1 MKSFLVS
8 SFSSCCRFG
17 LLGGLRGGKGRLH
30 HHSRFF
36 LSSFSSSSCSYDAH
50 SKEDQT
56 NTTKRLLE
64 LLNKKRL
71 NGNYVEGG
79 TFEHENHQNERTKK
93 KQVLLLYRKVLRQA
107 KRFPDPTLRHFGY
120 HRIAEQFR
128 RHRYELSKKK
138 IRVWKKE
145 VTKQSRRMERAI
157 RGDRD
162 DYRHFLELAYGVKGR
177 FGHLMRRFEEER
189 KIEKTRRQEKFLL
202 KPIDEET
209 METFSVKNLVRMV
222 EDASLREGA
231 KFEEQMEVLKRKV
244 PTFYYDRRK
253 SFSRRQSGK
262 NKSDESKSN
271 DSDSSDDIFAYEDSR
286 ARSRATED
294 AIDAIELGDAED
306 DAEEKEEK
314 EEKEEVILLRSKL
327 KHWHVHEDTAFEK
340 YAPSRL
346 YHGFDGNWENNHVAM
361 LKSIFEPTMIDRLDC
376 MPRKWFRTYRRTLFE
391 FEGESNS
398 SNKSNK
404 NQQNVSKISSD
415 ALKDVQRTTP
425 LRIVLP
431 AESDEQKE
439 REYSNVSYNTKEEEV
454 KEKSMLSANKKK
466 STKAGKSFIRGI
478 KLAESTLYAD

>member
-1 MKSFLVS
+1 MQ
-8 SFSSCCRFG
+8 
-17 LLGGLRGGKGRLH
+17 
-30 HHSRFF
+30 
-36 LSSFSSSSCSYDAH
+36 H
-50 SKEDQT
+50 SKDDQT
-56 NTTKRLLE
+56 DTKRLLD
-64 LLNKKRL
+64 LLNKKRA

-79 TFEHENHQNERTKK
+79 LFEHENHRNERTKQ
-93 KQVLLLYRKVLRQA
+93 KQTLLLYRKALRQA

-128 RHRYELSKKK
+128 RHRCELAKKK

-145 VTKQSRRMERAI
+145 ATKQSRRMERAI

-253 SFSRRQSGK
+253 SFSR
-262 NKSDESKSN
+262 KSDKSKSN

-294 AIDAIELGDAED
+294 AIDAIELGDVED
-306 DAEEKEEK
+306 DAEEKA
-314 EEKEEVILLRSKL
+314 EKEEVILLRSKL

-361 LKSIFEPTMIDRLDC
+361 LKSIFEPTMIDRLDF

-391 FEGESNS
+391 LEGESNS

-431 AESDEQKE
+431 AESDDEQKE
-439 REYSNVSYNTKEEEV
+439 REYSNVSYNTKEGEHE
-454 KEKSMLSANKKK
+454 EKSMLSANKNKS
-466 STKAGKSFIRGI
+466 STKAGKI

>member
-1 MKSFLVS
+1 MQ
-8 SFSSCCRFG
+8 
-17 LLGGLRGGKGRLH
+17 
-30 HHSRFF
+30 
-36 LSSFSSSSCSYDAH
+36 H
-50 SKEDQT
+50 SKDDQT
-56 NTTKRLLE
+56 ETKRLLD
-64 LLNKKRL
+64 LLNKKRA

-79 TFEHENHQNERTKK
+79 LFEHENHRNERTKQ
-93 KQVLLLYRKVLRQA
+93 KQTLLLYRKALRQA

-128 RHRYELSKKK
+128 RHRCELAKKK

-145 VTKQSRRMERAI
+145 ATKQSRRMERAI

-253 SFSRRQSGK
+253 SFSRRQSG
-262 NKSDESKSN
+262 NDKSDKSN
-271 DSDSSDDIFAYEDSR
+271 NSNDIVADDIFAYEDSR

-294 AIDAIELGDAED
+294 AIDAIELGDAAD
-306 DAEEKEEK
+306 DAEEK

-361 LKSIFEPTMIDRLDC
+361 LKSIFEPTMIDRLDF

-391 FEGESNS
+391 LEGESNS

-431 AESDEQKE
+431 AESDDEQKE
-439 REYSNVSYNTKEEEV
+439 REYSNVSYNTKEGEHE
-454 KEKSMLSANKKK
+454 EKSMLSANKNK
-466 STKAGKSFIRGI
+466 STKAGKI

>member
-1 MKSFLVS
+1 M
-8 SFSSCCRFG
+8 
-17 LLGGLRGGKGRLH
+17 
-30 HHSRFF
+30 
-36 LSSFSSSSCSYDAH
+36 H
-50 SKEDQT
+50 SKDDQT
-56 NTTKRLLE
+56 ETKRLLD
-64 LLNKKRL
+64 LLNKKRA

-79 TFEHENHQNERTKK
+79 LFEHENHRNERTKQ
-93 KQVLLLYRKVLRQA
+93 KQTLLLYRKALRQA

-128 RHRYELSKKK
+128 RHRCELAKKK

-145 VTKQSRRMERAI
+145 ATKQSRRMERAI

-253 SFSRRQSGK
+253 SFSRRQSG
-262 NKSDESKSN
+262 NDKSDKSN
-271 DSDSSDDIFAYEDSR
+271 NSNDIVADDIFAYEDSR

-306 DAEEKEEK
+306 DAEEK

-361 LKSIFEPTMIDRLDC
+361 LKSIFEPTMIDRLDF

-391 FEGESNS
+391 LEGESNS

-431 AESDEQKE
+431 AESDDEQKE
-439 REYSNVSYNTKEEEV
+439 REYSNVSYNTKEGEHE
-454 KEKSMLSANKKK
+454 EKSMLSANKNK
-466 STKAGKSFIRGI
+466 STKAGKI

>member
-1 MKSFLVS
+1 M
-8 SFSSCCRFG
+8 
-17 LLGGLRGGKGRLH
+17 
-30 HHSRFF
+30 
-36 LSSFSSSSCSYDAH
+36 H
-50 SKEDQT
+50 SKDDQT
-56 NTTKRLLE
+56 ETKRLLD
-64 LLNKKRL
+64 LLNKKRA

-79 TFEHENHQNERTKK
+79 LFEHENHRNERTKQ
-93 KQVLLLYRKVLRQA
+93 KQTLLLYRKALRQA

-128 RHRYELSKKK
+128 RHRCELAKKK

-145 VTKQSRRMERAI
+145 ATKQSRRMERAI

-253 SFSRRQSGK
+253 SFSR
-262 NKSDESKSN
+262 NSDKSKSN
-271 DSDSSDDIFAYEDSR
+271 DSVSSDDIFAYEDSR

-294 AIDAIELGDAED
+294 AIDAIELGDVKD
-306 DAEEKEEK
+306 DAEEKA
-314 EEKEEVILLRSKL
+314 EKEEVILLRSKL

-361 LKSIFEPTMIDRLDC
+361 LKSIFEPTMIDRLDF

-391 FEGESNS
+391 LEGESNS
-398 SNKSNK
+398 SNKNK
-404 NQQNVSKISSD
+404 DHQNVSKISSD

-431 AESDEQKE
+431 AKDDEQKE
-439 REYSNVSYNTKEEEV
+439 REYSNDDFSCEDSNTKEGEHE
-454 KEKSMLSANKKK
+454 EKSMLSANKKK
-466 STKAGKSFIRGI
+466 SNKAGKI
-478 KLAESTLYAD
+478 KLAESTIVGAD

>member
-1 MKSFLVS
+1 MQ
-8 SFSSCCRFG
+8 
-17 LLGGLRGGKGRLH
+17 
-30 HHSRFF
+30 
-36 LSSFSSSSCSYDAH
+36 H
-50 SKEDQT
+50 SKDDQT
-56 NTTKRLLE
+56 DTKRLLD
-64 LLNKKRL
+64 LLNKKRA

-79 TFEHENHQNERTKK
+79 LFEHENHRNERTKQ
-93 KQVLLLYRKVLRQA
+93 KQTLLLYRKALRQA

-128 RHRYELSKKK
+128 RHRCELAKKK

-145 VTKQSRRMERAI
+145 ATKQSRRMERAI

-253 SFSRRQSGK
+253 SFSR
-262 NKSDESKSN
+262 NSDKSKSN

-294 AIDAIELGDAED
+294 AIDAIELGDVED
-306 DAEEKEEK
+306 DAEEKA
-314 EEKEEVILLRSKL
+314 EKEEVILLRSKL

-361 LKSIFEPTMIDRLDC
+361 LKSIFEPTMIDRLDF

-391 FEGESNS
+391 LEGESNS

-431 AESDEQKE
+431 AESDDEQKE
-439 REYSNVSYNTKEEEV
+439 REYSNVSYNTKEGEHE
-454 KEKSMLSANKKK
+454 EKSMLSANKNK
-466 STKAGKSFIRGI
+466 STKAGKI

>member
-1 MKSFLVS
+1 MQ
-8 SFSSCCRFG
+8 
-17 LLGGLRGGKGRLH
+17 
-30 HHSRFF
+30 
-36 LSSFSSSSCSYDAH
+36 H
-50 SKEDQT
+50 SKDDQT
-56 NTTKRLLE
+56 ETKRLLD
-64 LLNKKRL
+64 LLNKKRA

-79 TFEHENHQNERTKK
+79 LFEHENHRNERTKQ
-93 KQVLLLYRKVLRQA
+93 KQTLLLYRKALRQA

-128 RHRYELSKKK
+128 RHRCELAKKK

-145 VTKQSRRMERAI
+145 ATKQSRRMERAI

-253 SFSRRQSGK
+253 SFSRRQSG
-262 NKSDESKSN
+262 NDKSDKSN
-271 DSDSSDDIFAYEDSR
+271 NSNDIVADDIFAYEDSR

-294 AIDAIELGDAED
+294 AIDAIELGDVED
-306 DAEEKEEK
+306 DAEEK

-361 LKSIFEPTMIDRLDC
+361 LKSIFEPTMIDRLDF

-391 FEGESNS
+391 LEGESNS

-431 AESDEQKE
+431 AESDDEQKE
-439 REYSNVSYNTKEEEV
+439 REYSNVSYNTKEEGEHE
-454 KEKSMLSANKKK
+454 EKSMLSANKNK
-466 STKAGKSFIRGI
+466 STKAGKI

>member
-1 MKSFLVS
+1 MKS
-8 SFSSCCRFG
+8 SCRRLGG
-17 LLGGLRGGKGRLH
+17 LLGGGLGGKGGRLQNH
-30 HHSRFF
+30 ASCFS
-36 LSSFSSSSCSYDAH
+36 SSFSSSSRSSRAQH
-50 SKEDQT
+50 SKDDQT
-56 NTTKRLLE
+56 DTKRLLD
-64 LLNKKRL
+64 LLNKKRA

-79 TFEHENHQNERTKK
+79 LFEHENHRNERTKQ
-93 KQVLLLYRKVLRQA
+93 KQTLLLYRKALRQA

-128 RHRYELSKKK
+128 RHRCELAKKK

-145 VTKQSRRMERAI
+145 ATKQSRRMERAI

-253 SFSRRQSGK
+253 SFSR
-262 NKSDESKSN
+262 NSDKSKSN

-294 AIDAIELGDAED
+294 AIDAIELGDVED
-306 DAEEKEEK
+306 DAEEKA
-314 EEKEEVILLRSKL
+314 EKEEVILLRSKL

-361 LKSIFEPTMIDRLDC
+361 LKSIFEPTMIDRLDS

-391 FEGESNS
+391 LEGESNS

-431 AESDEQKE
+431 AESDDEQKE
-439 REYSNVSYNTKEEEV
+439 REYSNVSYNTKEGEHE
-454 KEKSMLSANKKK
+454 EKSMLSANKKK
-466 STKAGKSFIRGI
+466 STKAGKI
-478 KLAESTLYAD
+478 KLAESTLCAD

>member
-1 MKSFLVS
+1 MQ
-8 SFSSCCRFG
+8 
-17 LLGGLRGGKGRLH
+17 
-30 HHSRFF
+30 
-36 LSSFSSSSCSYDAH
+36 H
-50 SKEDQT
+50 SKDDQT
-56 NTTKRLLE
+56 DTKRLLD
-64 LLNKKRL
+64 LLNKKRA

-79 TFEHENHQNERTKK
+79 TFEHENHRNERTKQ
-93 KQVLLLYRKVLRQA
+93 KQTLLLYRKALRQA

-128 RHRYELSKKK
+128 RHRCELAKKK

-145 VTKQSRRMERAI
+145 ATKQSRRMERAI

-253 SFSRRQSGK
+253 SFSR
-262 NKSDESKSN
+262 NSDKSKSN

-294 AIDAIELGDAED
+294 AIDAIELGDVED
-306 DAEEKEEK
+306 DAEEKA
-314 EEKEEVILLRSKL
+314 EKEEVILLRSKL

-361 LKSIFEPTMIDRLDC
+361 LKSIFEPTMIDRLDF

-391 FEGESNS
+391 LEGESNS

-431 AESDEQKE
+431 AESDDEQKE
-439 REYSNVSYNTKEEEV
+439 REYSNVSYNTKEGEHE
-454 KEKSMLSANKKK
+454 EKSMLSANKNK
-466 STKAGKSFIRGI
+466 STKAGKI

>member
-1 MKSFLVS
+1 M
-8 SFSSCCRFG
+8 
-17 LLGGLRGGKGRLH
+17 
-30 HHSRFF
+30 
-36 LSSFSSSSCSYDAH
+36 
-50 SKEDQT
+50 
-56 NTTKRLLE
+56 
-64 LLNKKRL
+64 
-71 NGNYVEGG
+71 
-79 TFEHENHQNERTKK
+79 FEHQNHQNERMKK
-93 KQVLLLYRKVLRQA
+93 GQMLLLYRKALRQA
-107 KRFPDPTLRHFGY
+107 KQFPDPTLRHFGY

-162 DYRHFLELAYGVKGR
+162 DYKHFLELAYGVKGR

-253 SFSRRQSGK
+253 SFSRRQSG
-262 NKSDESKSN
+262 NDKSDKSN
-271 DSDSSDDIFAYEDSR
+271 NSNDIVADDIFAYEDSR

-294 AIDAIELGDAED
+294 AIDAIELGDVED
-306 DAEEKEEK
+306 DAEEKA
-314 EEKEEVILLRSKL
+314 EKEEVILLRSKL

-361 LKSIFEPTMIDRLDC
+361 LKSIFEPTMIDRLDF

-431 AESDEQKE
+431 AESDDEQKE
-439 REYSNVSYNTKEEEV
+439 REYSNVSYNTKEGEHE
-454 KEKSMLSANKKK
+454 EKSMLSANKNK
-466 STKAGKSFIRGI
+466 STKAGKI

>member
-1 MKSFLVS
+1 MQ
-8 SFSSCCRFG
+8 
-17 LLGGLRGGKGRLH
+17 
-30 HHSRFF
+30 
-36 LSSFSSSSCSYDAH
+36 H
-50 SKEDQT
+50 SKDDQT
-56 NTTKRLLE
+56 DTKRLLD
-64 LLNKKRL
+64 LLNKKRA

-79 TFEHENHQNERTKK
+79 TFEHENLRNERTKQ
-93 KQVLLLYRKVLRQA
+93 KQTLLLYRKALRQA

-128 RHRYELSKKK
+128 RHRCELAKKK

-145 VTKQSRRMERAI
+145 ATKQSRRMERAI

-253 SFSRRQSGK
+253 SFSR
-262 NKSDESKSN
+262 NSDKSKSN

-306 DAEEKEEK
+306 DAEEKA
-314 EEKEEVILLRSKL
+314 EKEEVILLRSKL

-346 YHGFDGNWENNHVAM
+346 YHGFDGKWENNHVAM
-361 LKSIFEPTMIDRLDC
+361 LKSIFEPTMIDRLDF

-391 FEGESNS
+391 LEGESNS

-404 NQQNVSKISSD
+404 NQQNVSKISSA

-431 AESDEQKE
+431 VESDDEQKE
-439 REYSNVSYNTKEEEV
+439 REYSNVSYNTKEEEEV
-454 KEKSMLSANKKK
+454 EEKSMLSANKKK
-466 STKAGKSFIRGI
+466 STKAGKI

>member
-1 MKSFLVS
+1 
-8 SFSSCCRFG
+8 
-17 LLGGLRGGKGRLH
+17 
-30 HHSRFF
+30 
-36 LSSFSSSSCSYDAH
+36 
-50 SKEDQT
+50 
-56 NTTKRLLE
+56 
-64 LLNKKRL
+64 
-71 NGNYVEGG
+71 
-79 TFEHENHQNERTKK
+79 
-93 KQVLLLYRKVLRQA
+93 
-107 KRFPDPTLRHFGY
+107 
-120 HRIAEQFR
+120 
-128 RHRYELSKKK
+128 
-138 IRVWKKE
+138 
-145 VTKQSRRMERAI
+145 MERAL

-222 EDASLREGA
+222 EDTSLREGA

-253 SFSRRQSGK
+253 SFSSRQSGK

-294 AIDAIELGDAED
+294 AIDTIELGDAED
-306 DAEEKEEK
+306 DTEEK

-361 LKSIFEPTMIDRLDC
+361 LKSIFEPTMIDRLDF

-391 FEGESNS
+391 LEGESNS
-398 SNKSNK
+398 SNKNK
-404 NQQNVSKISSD
+404 DHQNVSKISSD

-431 AESDEQKE
+431 AKDDEQKE
-439 REYSNVSYNTKEEEV
+439 REYSNDDFSCEDSNTKEGEHE
-454 KEKSMLSANKKK
+454 EKSMLSANKKK
-466 STKAGKSFIRGI
+466 SNKAGKI
-478 KLAESTLYAD
+478 KLAESTIVGAD

>member
-1 MKSFLVS
+1 MQ
-8 SFSSCCRFG
+8 R
-17 LLGGLRGGKGRLH
+17 
-30 HHSRFF
+30 
-36 LSSFSSSSCSYDAH
+36 
-50 SKEDQT
+50 SKDDPQT
-56 NTTKRLLE
+56 DTKRLLD
-64 LLNKKRL
+64 LLNKKRA

-79 TFEHENHQNERTKK
+79 TFEHENHRNERTKQ
-93 KQVLLLYRKVLRQA
+93 KQTLLLYRKALRQA

-128 RHRYELSKKK
+128 RHRCELAKKK
-138 IRVWKKE
+138 IRAWKKE
-145 VTKQSRRMERAI
+145 ATKQSRRMERAI

-253 SFSRRQSGK
+253 SFSR
-262 NKSDESKSN
+262 NSDKSKSN

-306 DAEEKEEK
+306 DAEEKA
-314 EEKEEVILLRSKL
+314 EKEEVILLRSKL
-327 KHWHVHEDTAFEK
+327 KHWHVHGDTAFEK

-361 LKSIFEPTMIDRLDC
+361 LKSIFEPTMIDRLDF

-391 FEGESNS
+391 LEGESNS

-431 AESDEQKE
+431 VESDDEQKE
-439 REYSNVSYNTKEEEV
+439 REYSNVSYNTKEQEEV
-454 KEKSMLSANKKK
+454 EEKSMLSANKKK
-466 STKAGKSFIRGI
+466 STKAGKI

>member
-1 MKSFLVS
+1 M
-8 SFSSCCRFG
+8 
-17 LLGGLRGGKGRLH
+17 
-30 HHSRFF
+30 
-36 LSSFSSSSCSYDAH
+36 H
-50 SKEDQT
+50 SKDDQT
-56 NTTKRLLE
+56 DTKRLLD
-64 LLNKKRL
+64 LLNKKRA
-71 NGNYVEGG
+71 NGAYVEGG
-79 TFEHENHQNERTKK
+79 TFEHENHRNERTKK
-93 KQVLLLYRKVLRQA
+93 KQTLLLYRKALRQA

-128 RHRYELSKKK
+128 RHRCELSKKK

-145 VTKQSRRMERAI
+145 ATKQSRRMERAI

-253 SFSRRQSGK
+253 SFSR
-262 NKSDESKSN
+262 NSDKSKSN
-271 DSDSSDDIFAYEDSR
+271 DSVSSDDIFAYENSR

-306 DAEEKEEK
+306 DAEEK

-361 LKSIFEPTMIDRLDC
+361 LKSIFEPTMIDRLDF

-391 FEGESNS
+391 LEGESNS

-439 REYSNVSYNTKEEEV
+439 REYSNVSYNTKEGEHE
-454 KEKSMLSANKKK
+454 EKSMLSANKKK
-466 STKAGKSFIRGI
+466 STKAGKI

>member
-1 MKSFLVS
+1 MQ
-8 SFSSCCRFG
+8 
-17 LLGGLRGGKGRLH
+17 
-30 HHSRFF
+30 
-36 LSSFSSSSCSYDAH
+36 H
-50 SKEDQT
+50 SKDDQT
-56 NTTKRLLE
+56 DTKRLLD
-64 LLNKKRL
+64 LLNKKRA

-79 TFEHENHQNERTKK
+79 LFEHENHRNERTKQ
-93 KQVLLLYRKVLRQA
+93 KQTLLLYRKALRQA

-253 SFSRRQSGK
+253 SFSR
-262 NKSDESKSN
+262 NSDKSKSN

-306 DAEEKEEK
+306 DAEEK

-361 LKSIFEPTMIDRLDC
+361 LKSIFEPTMIDRLDF

-431 AESDEQKE
+431 AESDDEQKE
-439 REYSNVSYNTKEEEV
+439 REYSNVSYNTKEGEHE
-454 KEKSMLSANKKK
+454 EKSMLSANKKK
-466 STKAGKSFIRGI
+466 STKAGKI

>member
-1 MKSFLVS
+1 MKS
-8 SFSSCCRFG
+8 SFRRFG
-17 LLGGLRGGKGRLH
+17 GLLGGGLRGGKGGQLH
-30 HHSRFF
+30 HSLCF
-36 LSSFSSSSCSYDAH
+36 LSSFSSSRSYRAR

-56 NTTKRLLE
+56 DTKRLLE
-64 LLNKKRL
+64 LLNKKRA
-71 NGNYVEGG
+71 NGTYVEGG
-79 TFEHENHQNERTKK
+79 MFEHQNQHQGHQTKK
-93 KQVLLLYRKVLRQA
+93 GQMVLLYRKVLRQA
-107 KRFPDPTLRHFGY
+107 KQFPDPTLRHFGY

-145 VTKQSRRMERAI
+145 LTKQSRRMERAL

-222 EDASLREGA
+222 EDTSLREGA

-253 SFSRRQSGK
+253 SFSSRQSGK

-294 AIDAIELGDAED
+294 AIDTIELGDAED
-306 DAEEKEEK
+306 DTEEK

-361 LKSIFEPTMIDRLDC
+361 LKSIFEPTMIDRLDF

-391 FEGESNS
+391 LEGESNS
-398 SNKSNK
+398 SNKNK
-404 NQQNVSKISSD
+404 DHQNVSKISSD

-431 AESDEQKE
+431 AKDDEQKE
-439 REYSNVSYNTKEEEV
+439 REYSNDDFSCEDSNTKEGEHE
-454 KEKSMLSANKKK
+454 EKSMLSANKKK
-466 STKAGKSFIRGI
+466 SNKTGKI
-478 KLAESTLYAD
+478 KLAESTIVGAD

>member
-1 MKSFLVS
+1 VQ
-8 SFSSCCRFG
+8 
-17 LLGGLRGGKGRLH
+17 
-30 HHSRFF
+30 
-36 LSSFSSSSCSYDAH
+36 H
-50 SKEDQT
+50 SKDDPQT
-56 NTTKRLLE
+56 DTKRLLD
-64 LLNKKRL
+64 LLNTKRA

-79 TFEHENHQNERTKK
+79 TFEHENHRNERTKQ
-93 KQVLLLYRKVLRQA
+93 KQTLLLYRKALRQA

-128 RHRYELSKKK
+128 RHRCELAKKK

-145 VTKQSRRMERAI
+145 ATKQSRRMERAI

-253 SFSRRQSGK
+253 SFSR
-262 NKSDESKSN
+262 NSDKSKSN

-306 DAEEKEEK
+306 DAEEKA
-314 EEKEEVILLRSKL
+314 EKEEVILLRSKL

-361 LKSIFEPTMIDRLDC
+361 LKSIFEPTMIDRLDF

-391 FEGESNS
+391 LEGESNS

-431 AESDEQKE
+431 AESDDEQKE
-439 REYSNVSYNTKEEEV
+439 REYSNVSYNIKEGEHE
-454 KEKSMLSANKKK
+454 EKSMLSANKNK
-466 STKAGKSFIRGI
+466 STKAGKIE
-478 KLAESTLYAD
+478 LAESTLYAD

>member
-1 MKSFLVS
+1 MKS
-8 SFSSCCRFG
+8 SCRRFG
-17 LLGGLRGGKGRLH
+17 ALLGGLRGGKRGQLH
-30 HHSRFF
+30 HSLF
-36 LSSFSSSSCSYDAH
+36 LSSFSSSSRSSRVQH
-50 SKEDQT
+50 SKDDPQT
-56 NTTKRLLE
+56 DTKRLLD
-64 LLNKKRL
+64 LLNTKRA

-79 TFEHENHQNERTKK
+79 LFEHENHRNERTKQ
-93 KQVLLLYRKVLRQA
+93 KQTLLLYRKALRQA

-128 RHRYELSKKK
+128 RHRCELAKKK

-145 VTKQSRRMERAI
+145 ATKQSRRMERAI

-253 SFSRRQSGK
+253 SFSR
-262 NKSDESKSN
+262 NSDKSKSN

-294 AIDAIELGDAED
+294 AIDAIELGDVED
-306 DAEEKEEK
+306 DAEEKA
-314 EEKEEVILLRSKL
+314 EKEEVILLRSKL
-327 KHWHVHEDTAFEK
+327 KHWHVHGDTAFEK

-361 LKSIFEPTMIDRLDC
+361 LKSIFEPTMIDRLDF

-391 FEGESNS
+391 LEGESNS

-431 AESDEQKE
+431 VESDDEQKE
-439 REYSNVSYNTKEEEV
+439 REYSNVSYNTKEEEEV
-454 KEKSMLSANKKK
+454 EEKSMLSANKKK
-466 STKAGKSFIRGI
+466 STKAGKI

>member
-1 MKSFLVS
+1 MQ
-8 SFSSCCRFG
+8 
-17 LLGGLRGGKGRLH
+17 
-30 HHSRFF
+30 
-36 LSSFSSSSCSYDAH
+36 H
-50 SKEDQT
+50 SKDDQT
-56 NTTKRLLE
+56 ETKRLLD
-64 LLNKKRL
+64 LLNKKRA

-79 TFEHENHQNERTKK
+79 LFEHENHRNERTKQ
-93 KQVLLLYRKVLRQA
+93 KQTLLLYRKALRQA

-128 RHRYELSKKK
+128 RHRCELAKKK

-145 VTKQSRRMERAI
+145 ATKQSRRMERAI

-253 SFSRRQSGK
+253 SFSRRQSG
-262 NKSDESKSN
+262 NDKSDKSKSN

-306 DAEEKEEK
+306 DAEEK

-361 LKSIFEPTMIDRLDC
+361 LKSIFEPTMIDRLDF

-391 FEGESNS
+391 LEGESNS

-431 AESDEQKE
+431 AESDDEQKE
-439 REYSNVSYNTKEEEV
+439 REYSNVSYNTKEGEHE
-454 KEKSMLSANKKK
+454 EKSMLSANKKK
-466 STKAGKSFIRGI
+466 STKAGKI

>member
-1 MKSFLVS
+1 
-8 SFSSCCRFG
+8 
-17 LLGGLRGGKGRLH
+17 
-30 HHSRFF
+30 
-36 LSSFSSSSCSYDAH
+36 
-50 SKEDQT
+50 
-56 NTTKRLLE
+56 
-64 LLNKKRL
+64 
-71 NGNYVEGG
+71 
-79 TFEHENHQNERTKK
+79 
-93 KQVLLLYRKVLRQA
+93 
-107 KRFPDPTLRHFGY
+107 
-120 HRIAEQFR
+120 
-128 RHRYELSKKK
+128 
-138 IRVWKKE
+138 
-145 VTKQSRRMERAI
+145 MERAI

-253 SFSRRQSGK
+253 SFSR
-262 NKSDESKSN
+262 NSDKSKSN

-306 DAEEKEEK
+306 DAEEKA
-314 EEKEEVILLRSKL
+314 EKEEVILLRSKL

-361 LKSIFEPTMIDRLDC
+361 LKSIFEPTMIDRLDS

-391 FEGESNS
+391 LEGESNS

-431 AESDEQKE
+431 AESDDEQKE
-439 REYSNVSYNTKEEEV
+439 REYSNVSYNTKEEEEV
-454 KEKSMLSANKKK
+454 EEKSMLSANKKK
-466 STKAGKSFIRGI
+466 STKAGKI

>member
-1 MKSFLVS
+1 MKSLLLR
-8 SFSSCCRFG
+8 RFGG
-17 LLGGLRGGKGRLH
+17 LLGGLRGGKGRLL
-30 HHSRFF
+30 HHSLCFV
-36 LSSFSSSSCSYDAH
+36 SSFSSSSRSYDDPKDH
-50 SKEDQT
+50 QT

-64 LLNKKRL
+64 LLNKKRA
-71 NGNYVEGG
+71 NGTYVEGG
-79 TFEHENHQNERTKK
+79 LFEHQNQHQGQMKK
-93 KQVLLLYRKVLRQA
+93 GQMVLLYRKVLRQA
-107 KRFPDPTLRHFGY
+107 KQFPDPTLRHFGY

-145 VTKQSRRMERAI
+145 LTKQSRRMERAL

-162 DYRHFLELAYGVKGR
+162 DYRHFLELAYGMKGR

-222 EDASLREGA
+222 EDTSLREGA

-253 SFSRRQSGK
+253 SFSSRRQSGK
-262 NKSDESKSN
+262 NKSDDESKSN
-271 DSDSSDDIFAYEDSR
+271 ACDSSNDIVADDIFAYEDSR

-294 AIDAIELGDAED
+294 ATDAIELGDAED
-306 DAEEKEEK
+306 DAEEK

-361 LKSIFEPTMIDRLDC
+361 LKSIFEPTMIDRLDF

-398 SNKSNK
+398 SNK
-404 NQQNVSKISSD
+404 NQQNVKISSD

-431 AESDEQKE
+431 AEDDEQKE
-439 REYSNVSYNTKEEEV
+439 QEYSNDDFSCDYNNNKEEE
-454 KEKSMLSANKKK
+454 EKSMSANKKK
-466 STKAGKSFIRGI
+466 STKAGKI
-478 KLAESTLYAD
+478 KLAESTIVGAD

>member
-1 MKSFLVS
+1 M
-8 SFSSCCRFG
+8 
-17 LLGGLRGGKGRLH
+17 
-30 HHSRFF
+30 
-36 LSSFSSSSCSYDAH
+36 H
-50 SKEDQT
+50 SKDDQT
-56 NTTKRLLE
+56 DTKRLLD
-64 LLNKKRL
+64 LLNKKRA

-79 TFEHENHQNERTKK
+79 TFEHENHRNERTKQ
-93 KQVLLLYRKVLRQA
+93 KQTLLLYRKALRQA

-128 RHRYELSKKK
+128 RHRCELAKKK
-138 IRVWKKE
+138 IRAWKKE
-145 VTKQSRRMERAI
+145 ATKQSRRMERAI

-253 SFSRRQSGK
+253 SFSR
-262 NKSDESKSN
+262 NSDKSKSN

-294 AIDAIELGDAED
+294 AIDAIELGDVED
-306 DAEEKEEK
+306 DAEEKA
-314 EEKEEVILLRSKL
+314 EKEEVILLRSKL

-361 LKSIFEPTMIDRLDC
+361 LKSIFEPTMIDRLDF

-391 FEGESNS
+391 LEGESNS

-431 AESDEQKE
+431 AESDDEQKE
-439 REYSNVSYNTKEEEV
+439 REYSNVSYNTKEGEHE
-454 KEKSMLSANKKK
+454 EKSMLSANKNK
-466 STKAGKSFIRGI
+466 STKAGKI

>member
-1 MKSFLVS
+1 M
-8 SFSSCCRFG
+8 
-17 LLGGLRGGKGRLH
+17 
-30 HHSRFF
+30 
-36 LSSFSSSSCSYDAH
+36 H
-50 SKEDQT
+50 SKDDQT
-56 NTTKRLLE
+56 DTKRLLD
-64 LLNKKRL
+64 LLNKKRA

-79 TFEHENHQNERTKK
+79 LFEHENHRNERTKQ
-93 KQVLLLYRKVLRQA
+93 KQTLLLYRKALRQA

-128 RHRYELSKKK
+128 RHRCELAKKK

-145 VTKQSRRMERAI
+145 ATKQSRRMERAI

-253 SFSRRQSGK
+253 SFSR
-262 NKSDESKSN
+262 NSDKSKSN

-294 AIDAIELGDAED
+294 AIDAIELGDVED
-306 DAEEKEEK
+306 DAEEKA
-314 EEKEEVILLRSKL
+314 EKEEVILLRSKL

-361 LKSIFEPTMIDRLDC
+361 LKSIFEPTMIDRLDF

-391 FEGESNS
+391 LEGESNS

-431 AESDEQKE
+431 AESDDEQKE
-439 REYSNVSYNTKEEEV
+439 REYSNVSYNIKEGEHE
-454 KEKSMLSANKKK
+454 EKSMLSANKNK
-466 STKAGKSFIRGI
+466 STKAGKI

>member
-1 MKSFLVS
+1 MKS
-8 SFSSCCRFG
+8 SCRRFG
-17 LLGGLRGGKGRLH
+17 ALLGGLRGGKRGQLH
-30 HHSRFF
+30 HSLF
-36 LSSFSSSSCSYDAH
+36 LSSFSSSSRSSRVQR
-50 SKEDQT
+50 SKDDPQT
-56 NTTKRLLE
+56 DTKRLLD
-64 LLNKKRL
+64 LLNKKRA

-79 TFEHENHQNERTKK
+79 TFEHENHRNERTKQ
-93 KQVLLLYRKVLRQA
+93 KQTLLLYRKALRQA

-128 RHRYELSKKK
+128 RHRCELAKKK
-138 IRVWKKE
+138 IRAWKKE
-145 VTKQSRRMERAI
+145 ATKQSRRMERAI

-253 SFSRRQSGK
+253 SFSR
-262 NKSDESKSN
+262 NSDKSKSN

-306 DAEEKEEK
+306 DAEEKA
-314 EEKEEVILLRSKL
+314 EKEEVILLRSKL

-361 LKSIFEPTMIDRLDC
+361 LKSIFEPTMIDRLDF

-391 FEGESNS
+391 LEGESNS

-431 AESDEQKE
+431 VESDDEQKE
-439 REYSNVSYNTKEEEV
+439 REYSNVSYNTKEGEHE
-454 KEKSMLSANKKK
+454 EKSMLSANKKK
-466 STKAGKSFIRGI
+466 STKAGKI

>member
-1 MKSFLVS
+1 MQ
-8 SFSSCCRFG
+8 
-17 LLGGLRGGKGRLH
+17 
-30 HHSRFF
+30 
-36 LSSFSSSSCSYDAH
+36 H
-50 SKEDQT
+50 SKDDQT
-56 NTTKRLLE
+56 DTKRLLD
-64 LLNKKRL
+64 LLNKKRA

-79 TFEHENHQNERTKK
+79 TFEHENHRNERTKQ
-93 KQVLLLYRKVLRQA
+93 KQTLLLYRKALRQA

-128 RHRYELSKKK
+128 RHRCELAKKK
-138 IRVWKKE
+138 IRAWKKE
-145 VTKQSRRMERAI
+145 ATKQSRRMERAI

-253 SFSRRQSGK
+253 SFSR
-262 NKSDESKSN
+262 NSDKSKSN

-294 AIDAIELGDAED
+294 AIDAIELGDVED
-306 DAEEKEEK
+306 DAEEKA
-314 EEKEEVILLRSKL
+314 EKEEVILLRSKL

-361 LKSIFEPTMIDRLDC
+361 LKSIFEPTMIDRLDF

-391 FEGESNS
+391 LEGESNS

-431 AESDEQKE
+431 AESDDEQKE
-439 REYSNVSYNTKEEEV
+439 REYSNVSYNTKEGEHE
-454 KEKSMLSANKKK
+454 EKSMLSANKKK
-466 STKAGKSFIRGI
+466 STKAGKI

>member
-1 MKSFLVS
+1 MQ
-8 SFSSCCRFG
+8 R
-17 LLGGLRGGKGRLH
+17 
-30 HHSRFF
+30 
-36 LSSFSSSSCSYDAH
+36 
-50 SKEDQT
+50 SKDDPQT
-56 NTTKRLLE
+56 DTKRLLD
-64 LLNKKRL
+64 LLNKKRA

-79 TFEHENHQNERTKK
+79 TFEHENHRNERTKQ
-93 KQVLLLYRKVLRQA
+93 KQTLLLYRKALRQA

-128 RHRYELSKKK
+128 RHRCELAKKK

-145 VTKQSRRMERAI
+145 ATKQSRRMERAI

-253 SFSRRQSGK
+253 SFSR
-262 NKSDESKSN
+262 NSDKSKSN

-306 DAEEKEEK
+306 DAEEKA
-314 EEKEEVILLRSKL
+314 EKEEVILLRSKL
-327 KHWHVHEDTAFEK
+327 KHWHVHGDTAFEK

-361 LKSIFEPTMIDRLDC
+361 LKSIFEPTMIDRLDF

-391 FEGESNS
+391 LEGESNS

-431 AESDEQKE
+431 VESDDEQKE
-439 REYSNVSYNTKEEEV
+439 REYSNVSYNTKEEEEV
-454 KEKSMLSANKKK
+454 EEKSMLSANKKK
-466 STKAGKSFIRGI
+466 STKAGKI

>member
-1 MKSFLVS
+1 M
-8 SFSSCCRFG
+8 
-17 LLGGLRGGKGRLH
+17 
-30 HHSRFF
+30 
-36 LSSFSSSSCSYDAH
+36 H
-50 SKEDQT
+50 SKDDQT
-56 NTTKRLLE
+56 ETKRLLD
-64 LLNKKRL
+64 LLNKKRA

-79 TFEHENHQNERTKK
+79 LFEHENHRNERTKQ
-93 KQVLLLYRKVLRQA
+93 KQTLLLYRKALRQA

-128 RHRYELSKKK
+128 RHRCELAKKK

-145 VTKQSRRMERAI
+145 ATKQSRRMERAI

-253 SFSRRQSGK
+253 SFSR
-262 NKSDESKSN
+262 NSDKSKSN
-271 DSDSSDDIFAYEDSR
+271 DSVSSDDIFAYEDSR

-294 AIDAIELGDAED
+294 AIDAIELGDVED
-306 DAEEKEEK
+306 DAEEK

-361 LKSIFEPTMIDRLDC
+361 LKSIFEPTMIDRLDF

-391 FEGESNS
+391 LEGESNS

-431 AESDEQKE
+431 AESDDEQKE
-439 REYSNVSYNTKEEEV
+439 REYSNVSYNTKEGEHE
-454 KEKSMLSANKKK
+454 EKSMLSANKNKS
-466 STKAGKSFIRGI
+466 STKAGKI

>member
-1 MKSFLVS
+1 MQ
-8 SFSSCCRFG
+8 
-17 LLGGLRGGKGRLH
+17 
-30 HHSRFF
+30 
-36 LSSFSSSSCSYDAH
+36 H
-50 SKEDQT
+50 SKDDPQT
-56 NTTKRLLE
+56 DTKRLLD
-64 LLNKKRL
+64 LLNTKRA

-79 TFEHENHQNERTKK
+79 TFEHENHRNERTKQ
-93 KQVLLLYRKVLRQA
+93 KQTLLLYRKALRQA

-128 RHRYELSKKK
+128 RHRCELAKKK
-138 IRVWKKE
+138 IRAWKKE
-145 VTKQSRRMERAI
+145 ATKQSRRMERAI

-253 SFSRRQSGK
+253 SFSR
-262 NKSDESKSN
+262 NSDKSKSN

-306 DAEEKEEK
+306 DAEEKA
-314 EEKEEVILLRSKL
+314 EKEEVILLRSKL

-361 LKSIFEPTMIDRLDC
+361 LKSIFEPTMIDRLDF

-391 FEGESNS
+391 LEGESNS

-431 AESDEQKE
+431 AESDDEQKE
-439 REYSNVSYNTKEEEV
+439 REYSNVSYNTKEEEEV
-454 KEKSMLSANKKK
+454 EEKSMLSANKKK
-466 STKAGKSFIRGI
+466 STKAGKI

>member
-1 MKSFLVS
+1 MKS
-8 SFSSCCRFG
+8 SCRRLGG
-17 LLGGLRGGKGRLH
+17 LLGGGLGGKGGRLQNH
-30 HHSRFF
+30 ASCFS
-36 LSSFSSSSCSYDAH
+36 SSFSSSSRSSRAQH
-50 SKEDQT
+50 SKDDQT
-56 NTTKRLLE
+56 DTKRLLE
-64 LLNKKRL
+64 SLNKKRA
-71 NGNYVEGG
+71 NGTYVEGG
-79 TFEHENHQNERTKK
+79 MFEHQNHQNERMKK
-93 KQVLLLYRKVLRQA
+93 GQMLLLYRKALRQA
-107 KRFPDPTLRHFGY
+107 KQFPDPTLRHFGY

-209 METFSVKNLVRMV
+209 METFSVKNLVKMV
-222 EDASLREGA
+222 EDTSLREGA

-253 SFSRRQSGK
+253 SFSRRQSG
-262 NKSDESKSN
+262 NDKSDESKSN

-306 DAEEKEEK
+306 DAEEK

-361 LKSIFEPTMIDRLDC
+361 LKSIFEPTMIDRLDF

-431 AESDEQKE
+431 AESDDEQKE
-439 REYSNVSYNTKEEEV
+439 REYSNVSYNTKEGEHE
-454 KEKSMLSANKKK
+454 EKSMLSANKKK
-466 STKAGKSFIRGI
+466 STKAGKI
-478 KLAESTLYAD
+478 KLAESTLCAD

>member
-1 MKSFLVS
+1 MKS
-8 SFSSCCRFG
+8 SCRRLGG
-17 LLGGLRGGKGRLH
+17 LLGGGLGGKGGRLQNH
-30 HHSRFF
+30 ASCFS
-36 LSSFSSSSCSYDAH
+36 SSFSSSSRSSRAQH
-50 SKEDQT
+50 SKDDQT
-56 NTTKRLLE
+56 DTKRLLD
-64 LLNKKRL
+64 LLNKKRA

-79 TFEHENHQNERTKK
+79 LFEHENHRNERTKQ
-93 KQVLLLYRKVLRQA
+93 KQTLLLYRKALRQA

-128 RHRYELSKKK
+128 RHRCELAKKK

-145 VTKQSRRMERAI
+145 ATKQSRRMERAI

-253 SFSRRQSGK
+253 SFSR
-262 NKSDESKSN
+262 NSDKSKSN
-271 DSDSSDDIFAYEDSR
+271 DSVSSDDIFAYEDSR

-306 DAEEKEEK
+306 DAEEKA
-314 EEKEEVILLRSKL
+314 EKEEVILLRSKL

-361 LKSIFEPTMIDRLDC
+361 LKSIFEPTMIDRLDF

-391 FEGESNS
+391 LEGESNS

-431 AESDEQKE
+431 AESDDEQKE
-439 REYSNVSYNTKEEEV
+439 REYSNVSYNTKEGEHE
-454 KEKSMLSANKKK
+454 EKSMLSANKNK
-466 STKAGKSFIRGI
+466 STKAGKI

>member
-1 MKSFLVS
+1 M
-8 SFSSCCRFG
+8 
-17 LLGGLRGGKGRLH
+17 
-30 HHSRFF
+30 
-36 LSSFSSSSCSYDAH
+36 H
-50 SKEDQT
+50 SKDDQT
-56 NTTKRLLE
+56 DTKRLLD
-64 LLNKKRL
+64 LLNKKRA

-79 TFEHENHQNERTKK
+79 LFEHENHRNERTKQ
-93 KQVLLLYRKVLRQA
+93 KQTLLLYRKALRQA

-128 RHRYELSKKK
+128 RHRCELAKKK

-145 VTKQSRRMERAI
+145 ATKQSRRMERAI

-253 SFSRRQSGK
+253 SFSR
-262 NKSDESKSN
+262 NSDKSKSN
-271 DSDSSDDIFAYEDSR
+271 DSVSSDDIFAYEDSR

-294 AIDAIELGDAED
+294 AIDAIELGDVED
-306 DAEEKEEK
+306 DAEEK

-361 LKSIFEPTMIDRLDC
+361 LKSIFEPTMIDRLDF

-391 FEGESNS
+391 LEGESNS

-431 AESDEQKE
+431 AESDDEQKE
-439 REYSNVSYNTKEEEV
+439 REYSNVSYNTKEGEHE
-454 KEKSMLSANKKK
+454 EKSMLSANKNKS
-466 STKAGKSFIRGI
+466 STKAGKI